1 MLDFFEQ
8 PILNS
13 PYKAPTNHWE
23 LDGERQPT
31 GTVLDG
37 RRPASFISPIPAPRK
52 RAKKGANPDK
62 ATEQALVFDEQAES
76 IAVAG
81 QQ

>member
-1 MLDFFEQ
+1 MPDFYEQ

-13 PYKAPTNHWE
+13 PYEAPTSHWE

-37 RRPASFISPIPAPRK
+37 RRPASFISPIPAPRL
-52 RAKKGANPDK
+52 R
-62 ATEQALVFDEQAES
+62 
-76 IAVAG
+76 
-81 QQ
+81 